1 MRPVSRSLIRRLLF
15 GPLYVATNN
24 HPDAYGAHSALLTAL
39 RSLDTLTFGGPGA
52 DIPYGPSREPL
63 EALFARLPAGWTPDA
78 LLWWA
83 LEYTVVPPD
92 LCRAP
97 MPSIA
102 LLNDWNFNLWGT
114 AGVLGMF
121 DLVLTDRP
129 GARILPGLGYDHI
142 EAWRAHSFDPTFHRR
157 LAGIPR
163 DIDIL
168 FVGNLNGEI
177 YRERCRY
184 VARLASLADQ
194 YRVAIAGGVHGEP
207 YVRLLN
213 RARIVLNHGYR
224 HELNM
229 RAYEA
234 AACGALLLQERGNEL
249 EEIFSDGVHAVFYG
263 EDDLEELL
271 DYYLEHEAARAAVAE
286 RGCARIQGETAADH
300 LATLLDRVARLRGR
314 PRAARQFGTLPA
326 EERAW
331 RIGLKAFHSADPHGE
346 VLATRMLAT
355 IRGREALSRVS
366 GTLASIFGMGAA
378 SNPARSDLASAA
390 RQWAARALAL
400 DPEDPIHRTRVA
412 ELALADGDR
421 AAAIEH
427 FRAATHLP
435 LRAISLP
442 YPYPTDRFRVE
453 WDHAVAD
460 APREFR
466 ATLQR
471 LVRARAL
478 HRLADVLT
486 GDGKTVEA
494 IARLELSSA
503 LAPHLCGNT
512 LALARLH
519 ARTGDLEAATERY
532 AEYLSECPLD
542 LMARQEL
549 GDALVSLNA
558 PQAEAFLE
566 ETLRLLR
573 AMESFEPSGVGH
585 AVGQARHEARPELIL
600 EGESDLAAIPVS
612 EAGLLAA
619 TP

>member
-1 MRPVSRSLIRRLLF
+1 MPRLLF
-15 GPLYVATNN
+15 GPLYIGRHNSPN
-24 HPDAYGAHSALLTAL
+24 AYGAHGALLGAL
-39 RSLDTLTFGGPGA
+39 RSLDTLTFGGPGT
-52 DIPYGPSREPL
+52 DIPYRPSREPL
-63 EALFARLPAGWTPDA
+63 EALLARLPAGWTPDA

-92 LCRAP
+92 LYRAP

-114 AGVLGMF
+114 AGVFGIF

-129 GARILPGLGYDHI
+129 GARILPRLGYDHI
-142 EAWRAHSFDPTFHRR
+142 EAWRAHSFDPTVHRR

-168 FVGNLNGEI
+168 FVGSLNGEI

-184 VARLASLADQ
+184 VARLASQANR
-194 YRVAIAGGVHGEP
+194 YRTVIAGGVHGES

-224 HELNM
+224 RELNM

-234 AACGALLLQERGNEL
+234 TACGALLFQERGNEL
-249 EEIFSDGVHAVFYG
+249 EEIFRDREHAVFYG

-271 DYYLEHEAARAAVAE
+271 QYYLRHEAARAAVAE
-286 RGCARIQGETAADH
+286 RGCVRIKRETGAHH
-300 LATLLDRVARLRGR
+300 LATLLDRLARLRDR
-314 PRAARQFGTLPA
+314 PRAARQFGALPA

-331 RIGLKAFHSADPHGE
+331 RIGLKAFHAADPEGG

-355 IRGREALSRVS
+355 IRAPEAMSRVS
-366 GTLASIFGMGAA
+366 GTLASVFAMGAA
-378 SNPARSDLASAA
+378 SNPDRGDLAATA
-390 RQWAARALAL
+390 RQWAVRALAL
-400 DPEDPIHRTRVA
+400 DPDDPIHRMRWA

-427 FRAATHLP
+427 FRAASRLR

-442 YPYPTDRFRVE
+442 YPYPNDRFRVE
-453 WDHAVAD
+453 WDHAVANGPD
-460 APREFR
+460 GFR

-494 IARLELSSA
+494 IAQLELAST
-503 LAPHLCGNT
+503 LAPHLGGNT

-519 ARTGDLEAATERY
+519 ARTGDLEGATEPY
-532 AEYLSECPLD
+532 AEYLTECPLD
-542 LMARQEL
+542 LLARQEF
-549 GDALVSLNA
+549 GDVLVSRNA
-558 PQAEAFLE
+558 PEAEQFLE

-573 AMESFEPSGVGH
+573 A
-585 AVGQARHEARPELIL
+585 LDWN
-600 EGESDLAAIPVS
+600 GETALAHSTASRVDS
-612 EAGLLAA
+612 LTA
-619 TP
+619 TATA